1 MNLDNF
7 LSQAWAEH
15 GDKPQ
20 QVADQ
25 LASSTHLVTAPRDIV
40 PFARLLTHV
49 YGEHLGQ
56 WTVAVRLLKSLRGL
70 PAYDGS
76 VDCDGEITR
85 GVAALLY
92 AGGDNSVLLPL
103 GDEDQ
108 VSALAMAAAALAGRQ
123 DLTRALQAYSRA
135 LELANAG
142 LPPGSPAVRALAVGG
157 NNLAAALEER
167 QDRDPA
173 QTQGMILAA
182 EGALKYWKLA
192 GTWLEEERAE
202 YRLSRSLLQA
212 GRAQAAV
219 DSGQR
224 CVALCEL
231 NQAPAFELFFGYAV
245 LALARRAAG
254 ADDFFLVARQQ
265 ALNAFESVPLEERQW
280 CESDLSELRGQP
292 APPSSSQ
299 A

>member
-1 MNLDNF
+1 MNLDTF
-7 LSQAWAEH
+7 LAAAWSEH
-15 GDKPQ
+15 GENPQ

-25 LASSTHLVTAPRDIV
+25 MMSSLHLLTAPTDIV
-40 PFARLLTHV
+40 AFARLLTHI

-56 WTVAVRLLKSLRGL
+56 WTMGVGMLNSLRSL
-70 PAYDGS
+70 SAYDGS
-76 VDCDGEITR
+76 ADCEGAINR
-85 GVAALLY
+85 SVAALLY
-92 AGGDNSVLLPL
+92 AGGDNSALLPL

-108 VSALAMAAAALAGRQ
+108 VCALAMVAAALAGRQ

-135 LELANAG
+135 LELADAG
-142 LPPGSPAVRALAVGG
+142 LPTGSPAVRALAVGG
-157 NNLAAALEER
+157 NNLAATLEER
-167 QDRDPA
+167 QDRDAA
-173 QTQGMILAA
+173 QTQGMIAAA

-254 ADDFFLVARQQ
+254 AADLFLVARQQ
-265 ALNAFESVPLEERQW
+265 ALNAFASVPIEERQW
-280 CESDLSELRGQP
+280 CESDLSELRG
-292 APPSSSQ
+292 
-299 A
+299 

>member
-1 MNLDNF
+1 MNLDTF
-7 LSQAWAEH
+7 LAAAWSEH
-15 GDKPQ
+15 GENPQ

-25 LASSTHLVTAPRDIV
+25 MMSSLHLLTAPTDIV
-40 PFARLLTHV
+40 AFARLLTHI

-56 WTVAVRLLKSLRGL
+56 WTMGVGMLNSLRSL
-70 PAYDGS
+70 SAYDGS
-76 VDCDGEITR
+76 ADCEGAINR
-85 GVAALLY
+85 SVAALLY
-92 AGGDNSVLLPL
+92 AGGDNSALLPL

-108 VSALAMAAAALAGRQ
+108 VCALAMVAAALAGRQ

-135 LELANAG
+135 LELADAG
-142 LPPGSPAVRALAVGG
+142 LPTGSPAVRALAVGG
-157 NNLAAALEER
+157 NNLAATLEER
-167 QDRDPA
+167 LDRDAA
-173 QTQGMILAA
+173 QTQGMIAAA
-182 EGALKYWKLA
+182 ESALKYWKLA

-254 ADDFFLVARQQ
+254 AADLFLVARQQ
-265 ALNAFESVPLEERQW
+265 ALNAFASVPIEERQW
-280 CESDLSELRGQP
+280 CESDLSELRG
-292 APPSSSQ
+292 
-299 A
+299 

>member
-1 MNLDNF
+1 MNLDTF
-7 LSQAWAEH
+7 LAAAWSEH
-15 GDKPQ
+15 GENPQ

-25 LASSTHLVTAPRDIV
+25 MMSSLHLLTAPTDIV
-40 PFARLLTHV
+40 AFARLLTHI

-56 WTVAVRLLKSLRGL
+56 WTMGVGMLNSLRSL
-70 PAYDGS
+70 SAYDGS
-76 VDCDGEITR
+76 ADCEGAINR
-85 GVAALLY
+85 SVAALLY
-92 AGGDNSVLLPL
+92 AGGDNSALLPL

-108 VSALAMAAAALAGRQ
+108 VCALAMVAAALAGRQ

-135 LELANAG
+135 LELADAG
-142 LPPGSPAVRALAVGG
+142 LPTGSPAVRALAVGG
-157 NNLAAALEER
+157 NNLAATLEER
-167 QDRDPA
+167 QDRDAA
-173 QTQGMILAA
+173 QTQGMIAAA
-182 EGALKYWKLA
+182 ESALKYWKLA

-254 ADDFFLVARQQ
+254 AADLFLVARQQ
-265 ALNAFESVPLEERQW
+265 ALNAFASVPIEERQW
-280 CESDLSELRGQP
+280 CESDLSELRG
-292 APPSSSQ
+292 
-299 A
+299 

>member
-1 MNLDNF
+1 MNLDTF
-7 LSQAWAEH
+7 LAAAWSEH
-15 GDKPQ
+15 GENPQ

-25 LASSTHLVTAPRDIV
+25 MMSSLHLLTAPTDIV
-40 PFARLLTHV
+40 AFARLLTHI

-56 WTVAVRLLKSLRGL
+56 WTMGVGMLNSLRSL
-70 PAYDGS
+70 SAYDGS
-76 VDCDGEITR
+76 ADCEGAINR
-85 GVAALLY
+85 SVAALLY
-92 AGGDNSVLLPL
+92 AGGDNSALLPL

-108 VSALAMAAAALAGRQ
+108 VCALAMVAAALAGRQ

-135 LELANAG
+135 LELADAG
-142 LPPGSPAVRALAVGG
+142 LPTGSPAVRALAVGG
-157 NNLAAALEER
+157 NNLAATLEER
-167 QDRDPA
+167 LDRDAA
-173 QTQGMILAA
+173 QTQGMIAAA

-254 ADDFFLVARQQ
+254 AADLFLVARQQ
-265 ALNAFESVPLEERQW
+265 ALNAFASVPIEERQW
-280 CESDLSELRGQP
+280 CESDLSELRG
-292 APPSSSQ
+292 
-299 A
+299 